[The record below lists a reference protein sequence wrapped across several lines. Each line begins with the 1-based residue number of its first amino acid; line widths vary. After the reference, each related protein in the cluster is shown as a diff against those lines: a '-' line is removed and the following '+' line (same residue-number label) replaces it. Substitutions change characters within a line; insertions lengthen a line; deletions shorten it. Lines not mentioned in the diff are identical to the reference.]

1 MFLETRIKRYVLL
14 TSSGELQARVG
25 RNIFFICTK
34 NEKSKERDMTKNE
47 YFNIPV
53 VVVSHNVN
61 QSMTGNEL
69 EKMFF
74 SITVGGIG
82 AQTCFLSLFTR
93 LAFLRSYKERNKTI
107 YCALH

>member
-34 NEKSKERDMTKNE
+34 NEKSKERDIE
-47 YFNIPV
+47 YFNISV

-69 EKMFF
+69 EKLFF
-74 SITVGGIG
+74 FHYSRW
-82 AQTCFLSLFTR
+82 SR
-93 LAFLRSYKERNKTI
+93 
-107 YCALH
+107 